1 MTEIKFT
8 RDYGY
13 APAAPFW
20 LVWDQG
26 ARISPLQFPDRE
38 YAEAEAARLA
48 SQTPGASFHV
58 LACMS
63 TVSTDVQVV
72 GTRFDPS
79 RTPPRE
85 VDAAPEFPTE
95 LPVEEAL

>member
-1 MTEIKFT
+1 MAEIKFT

-20 LVWDQG
+20 LVWDQE

-48 SQTPGASFHV
+48 GQTPGASFHV

-79 RTPPRE
+79 RSLPRD
-85 VDAAPEFPTE
+85 VDAAPDFPTC
-95 LPVEEAL
+95 LPDEEVL